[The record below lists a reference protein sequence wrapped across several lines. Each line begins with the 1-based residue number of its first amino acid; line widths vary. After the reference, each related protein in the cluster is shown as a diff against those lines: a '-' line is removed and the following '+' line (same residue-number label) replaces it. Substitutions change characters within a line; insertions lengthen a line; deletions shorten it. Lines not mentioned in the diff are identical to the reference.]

1 MAKDSSARDKRS
13 VSRSFASGS
22 KGRDSGGVGSQAGVS
37 RDGSAKNVRE
47 SGVDAGIDARS
58 ARTPSRLP
66 KIEPRGTIKV
76 GKVTTR
82 EAGGKAGSASKAAAA
97 PKATSAPKAATTST
111 SDAAKRSGIDRK
123 PTAKVDATPSKPA
136 AKQAPA
142 AAARP
147 AAKIEAKPV
156 AKAPVKPAQ
165 RPETK
170 SESKSESKSE
180 AKIDAK
186 SQSMPES
193 TRRAIASATPRQVV
207 EQPPARQLGLRATR
221 PTEVANVRP
230 LEMRSQRQSDG
241 RAPKGSADINGY
253 GSAVRYLLERTDF
266 ERMRS
271 VKYNETTFKLERM
284 EQLLA
289 KLGNPHK
296 QIRTVHV
303 AGTNGKGST
312 VAMIGSMLQA
322 CGYTVGIYTSPHLVD
337 LRERIIIN
345 GQMIDKA
352 VFAELMKHV
361 AKAAEKAGVEP
372 TFFEAVTA
380 VCLKHFAEQAV
391 DIAIVEVGLGG
402 RLDSTNV
409 IRPEACV
416 ITSIDFDHMKLLGNT
431 LEEIAREKAGIFKRD
446 VPAFIFESEPG
457 VERAIA
463 EVAEKAGAPLRIVN
477 KDIDYSARFCVTDDL
492 GPHTR
497 VCLYT
502 KTSRLEHLPVP
513 LPGEHMASNCGLAL
527 AVVDHLK
534 TVGFDCPED
543 KITAGLA
550 ATRVPGRMQLV
561 WDRPRVLVD
570 GAHNPAALGALMR
583 CVGAHVPYDSMIC
596 VFGCCSDKDVPALID
611 KVNLGAD
618 KVIFTR
624 AANNPRAADPE
635 DLQKLFNERSGKMS
649 QVAKTL
655 PEALEMATRAVSR
668 EDLVC
673 VTGSFYLVGETLK
686 HLQHFDRS
694 KGGKIPAQVPES

>member
-1 MAKDSSARDKRS
+1 MAKDSPARGKRS
-13 VSRSFASGS
+13 VSGTPASVS
-22 KGRDSGGVGSQAGVS
+22 KVGKSVVGGAQAGSGGGLRAS
-37 RDGSAKNVRE
+37 SAASE
-47 SGVDAGIDARS
+47 SVVS

-76 GKVTTR
+76 GKVTQK
-82 EAGGKAGSASKAAAA
+82 EAGSADQKPAATK
-97 PKATSAPKAATTST
+97 PSAPKPEVKEP
-111 SDAAKRSGIDRK
+111 AKSVAK
-123 PTAKVDATPSKPA
+123 PGSKPQVTPQIKPQARLQAKPESKPESKPEAKPA
-136 AKQAPA
+136 AALEPKAANAKAATPAPTAASVA
-142 AAARP
+142 AATSHA
-147 AAKIEAKPV
+147 
-156 AKAPVKPAQ
+156 
-165 RPETK
+165 
-170 SESKSESKSE
+170 
-180 AKIDAK
+180 
-186 SQSMPES
+186 MPES
-193 TRRAIASATPRQVV
+193 TRRAIAAATPRQQSD
-207 EQPPARQLGLRATR
+207 EPPARQLGLRATR
-221 PTEVANVRP
+221 PVEVASVRP
-230 LEMRSQRQSDG
+230 LEMRSNRSSDG
-241 RAPKGSADINGY
+241 RVPKGSGDINSY
-253 GSAVRYLLERTDF
+253 SAAVRYLLERTDF
-266 ERMRS
+266 ERMRT
-271 VKYNETTFKLERM
+271 VKYNETTFRLDRM
-284 EQLLA
+284 EQLLS

-312 VAMIGSMLQA
+312 VHMIGSMLQA
-322 CGYTVGIYTSPHLVD
+322 CGYTVGIYTSPHMVD
-337 LRERIIIN
+337 LRERILIN
-345 GQMIDKA
+345 GQMVDKA
-352 VFAELMKHV
+352 VFTDLMKRV
-361 AKAAEKAGVEP
+361 AKAAEKAAVEP
-372 TFFEAVTA
+372 TFFEAITA
-380 VCLKHFAEQAV
+380 ACFKHFAEQAV
-391 DIAIVEVGLGG
+391 DIAVVEVGLGG

-446 VPAFIFESEPG
+446 VPAFIFESEPNI
-457 VERAIA
+457 ERAIA
-463 EVAEKAGAPLRIVN
+463 EVAEKAGAPLKIVN

-502 KTSRLEHLPVP
+502 KNSRLEHLPVP

-583 CVGAHVPYDSMIC
+583 CAGAHVPYDSMIC

-624 AANNPRAADPE
+624 AANTPRSADPE

-649 QVAKTL
+649 QVAKSL

-686 HLQHFDRS
+686 HIQHFDRS
-694 KGGKIPAQVPES
+694 KGGKIPAQIPED

>member
-1 MAKDSSARDKRS
+1 M
-13 VSRSFASGS
+13 V
-22 KGRDSGGVGSQAGVS
+22 
-37 RDGSAKNVRE
+37 GSAKAG
-47 SGVDAGIDARS
+47 SGRGSKAIPAASDSVVS

-76 GKVTTR
+76 GKVTQK
-82 EAGGKAGSASKAAAA
+82 EAGSAAEKPAAKKPEAKAPAKPVVKSEPRIQPKAESKIESKAESKAAAKPTA
-97 PKATSAPKAATTST
+97 AVEPKATNAKLAAPA
-111 SDAAKRSGIDRK
+111 
-123 PTAKVDATPSKPA
+123 PTAAS
-136 AKQAPA
+136 A
-142 AAARP
+142 AAANG
-147 AAKIEAKPV
+147 
-156 AKAPVKPAQ
+156 
-165 RPETK
+165 
-170 SESKSESKSE
+170 
-180 AKIDAK
+180 
-186 SQSMPES
+186 MPES
-193 TRRAIASATPRQVV
+193 TRRAIAAATPRQQSD
-207 EQPPARQLGLRATR
+207 EPPARQLGLRATR
-221 PTEVANVRP
+221 PVEVANVRP
-230 LEMRSQRQSDG
+230 LEMRSNRSTEG
-241 RAPKGSADINGY
+241 RTPKGSGDINSY
-253 GSAVRYLLERTDF
+253 GAAVRYLLERTDF
-266 ERMRS
+266 ERMRT
-271 VKYNETTFKLERM
+271 VKYNETTFKLDRM

-312 VAMIGSMLQA
+312 VHMIGSMLQA
-322 CGYTVGIYTSPHLVD
+322 CGYTVGIYTSPHMVD
-337 LRERIIIN
+337 LRERILIN
-345 GQMIDKA
+345 GQMVDKA
-352 VFAELMKHV
+352 VFTDLMKRV

-372 TFFEAVTA
+372 TFFEAMTA
-380 VCLKHFAEQAV
+380 VCFKHFAEQAV
-391 DIAIVEVGLGG
+391 DIAVVEVGLGG

-416 ITSIDFDHMKLLGNT
+416 ITSIDYDHMKLLGNT

-446 VPAFIFESEPG
+446 VPAFIFESEPNI
-457 VERAIA
+457 ERAIA
-463 EVAEKAGAPLRIVN
+463 EVAEKAGAPLKIVN

-624 AANNPRAADPE
+624 AANTPRSADPE

-694 KGGKIPAQVPES
+694 KGGKIPAQVPHD

>member
-1 MAKDSSARDKRS
+1 MAKDTPARRSGRS
-13 VSRSFASGS
+13 VSDKSTKPEVKAAKPSPRTE
-22 KGRDSGGVGSQAGVS
+22 VVS
-37 RDGSAKNVRE
+37 VTT
-47 SGVDAGIDARS
+47 

-66 KIEPRGTIKV
+66 KVPLAKDV
-76 GKVTTR
+76 
-82 EAGGKAGSASKAAAA
+82 KAAKQEAAAKEAAERAAAQAAKQKAA
-97 PKATSAPKAATTST
+97 PKASAKGGPKAEVGPKAE
-111 SDAAKRSGIDRK
+111 AKHGSK
-123 PTAKVDATPSKPA
+123 PDSKPDSKPA
-136 AKQAPA
+136 IPVIETVGSPSGAP
-142 AAARP
+142 
-147 AAKIEAKPV
+147 
-156 AKAPVKPAQ
+156 Q
-165 RPETK
+165 R
-170 SESKSESKSE
+170 SE
-180 AKIDAK
+180 ATLK
-186 SQSMPES
+186 
-193 TRRAIASATPRQVV
+193 AIAAATPRVNTP
-207 EQPPARQLGLRATR
+207 QPPARQLGLRATR
-221 PTEVANVRP
+221 PEEVANVRP
-230 LEMRSQRQSDG
+230 LEMKSGRSSEG
-241 RAPKGSADINGY
+241 RPPKGSADINGY
-253 GSAVRYLLERTDF
+253 AAAVRYLMERTDF

-271 VKYNETTFKLERM
+271 VKYNEQTFKLERM
-284 EQLLA
+284 QQLLA
-289 KLGNPHK
+289 KLGNPHE

-312 VAMIGSMLQA
+312 VAMIASMLQA
-322 CGYTVGIYTSPHLVD
+322 CGYTVGVYTSPHLVE
-337 LRERIIIN
+337 LRDRIVIN
-345 GQMIDKA
+345 GQSIDKA
-352 VFAELMKHV
+352 VFAEAVKVV

-372 TFFEAVTA
+372 TFFEVVTA
-380 VCLKHFAEQAV
+380 VCFKYFAEQAV
-391 DIAIVEVGLGG
+391 DIAVVEVGLGG

-416 ITSIDFDHMKLLGNT
+416 ITSIDFDHTKLLGNT
-431 LEEIAREKAGIFKRD
+431 LEEIAREKAGIFKKD

-457 VERAIA
+457 VQQAIA

-477 KDIDYSARFCVTDDL
+477 KDIDYSARFCVTEDL

-513 LPGEHMASNCGLAL
+513 LPGEHQASNCGLAL

-550 ATRVPGRMQLV
+550 ATKVPGRMQLV

-570 GAHNPAALGALMR
+570 GAHNPAAVGALMR

-596 VFGCCSDKDVPALID
+596 VFGCCSDKDVSGLID

-624 AANNPRAADPE
+624 AAGNPRSADPE
-635 DLQKLFNERSGKMS
+635 DLQKLFHERSGKMS

-694 KGGKIPAQVPES
+694 KGGKISAQTPDA

>member
-1 MAKDSSARDKRS
+1 
-13 VSRSFASGS
+13 
-22 KGRDSGGVGSQAGVS
+22 
-37 RDGSAKNVRE
+37 
-47 SGVDAGIDARS
+47 
-58 ARTPSRLP
+58 
-66 KIEPRGTIKV
+66 
-76 GKVTTR
+76 
-82 EAGGKAGSASKAAAA
+82 
-97 PKATSAPKAATTST
+97 
-111 SDAAKRSGIDRK
+111 
-123 PTAKVDATPSKPA
+123 
-136 AKQAPA
+136 
-142 AAARP
+142 
-147 AAKIEAKPV
+147 
-156 AKAPVKPAQ
+156 
-165 RPETK
+165 
-170 SESKSESKSE
+170 
-180 AKIDAK
+180 
-186 SQSMPES
+186 MPES
-193 TRRAIASATPRQVV
+193 TRRAIAAATPRPKADD
-207 EQPPARQLGLRATR
+207 PPARQLGLRATR
-221 PTEVANVRP
+221 PVEVANVRP
-230 LEMRSQRQSDG
+230 LEMRQARPGEG
-241 RAPKGSADINGY
+241 RPPKGSADINSY
-253 GSAVRYLLERTDF
+253 SAAVRYLLERTDF
-266 ERMRS
+266 ERMRA
-271 VKYNETTFKLERM
+271 VKYNETTFKLDRM

-296 QIRTVHV
+296 QIRSVHV

-312 VAMIGSMLQA
+312 VHMIGAMLQA
-322 CGYTVGIYTSPHLVD
+322 CGYTVGVYTSPHLVD
-337 LRERIIIN
+337 LRERILIN
-345 GQMIDKA
+345 GQLIEKSAFTD
-352 VFAELMKHV
+352 LMKRV

-372 TFFEAVTA
+372 TFFEAMTA
-380 VCLKHFAEQAV
+380 VCFQHFAEQAV
-391 DIAIVEVGLGG
+391 DLAVVEVGLGG

-416 ITSIDFDHMKLLGNT
+416 ITSIDYDHMNFLGNS
-431 LEEIAREKAGIFKRD
+431 LEEIAREKAGIFKQY
-446 VPAFIFESEPG
+446 VPAFIFESEPA
-457 VERAIA
+457 VERTIV
-463 EVAEKAGAPLRIVN
+463 EVAEKVGAPLRIVN

-583 CVGAHVPYDSMIC
+583 CAGAHVPYDSMIC

-624 AANNPRAADPE
+624 AASNPRSADPE

-686 HLQHFDRS
+686 HIQHFDRS
-694 KGGKIPAQVPES
+694 KGGKIQAQVPEIH